1 MAEATAGEGKR
12 VKGEAMDPQ
21 EFIDRLY
28 LALLEQGWTLN
39 EIDSMDVIYYLHLL
53 RRKRG
58 DEKVYID
65 SIL

>member
-1 MAEATAGEGKR
+1 ME
-12 VKGEAMDPQ
+12 PQ

-39 EIDSMDVIYYLHLL
+39 DIDSMDIIYYLSLL
-53 RRKRG
+53 NRKRI

-65 SIL
+65 NIL